1 MKNFC
6 VFRRILCAALALLIM
21 IVPVVA
27 ADTESDLSIEQGA
40 HSIEGKI
47 PVVGPLESLAKAPA
61 AIMYDVTD
69 DTIVYATDPDT
80 PYNPAGLVKLMTG
93 LIVAEKGNM
102 SDMVTITQET
112 MDDCVGSYG
121 IDFQPGEVVSML
133 DLLYCIML
141 EGANLAA
148 VAAAKHVSGDLETFV
163 AEMNAYAAELGCT
176 GTNFTNVDG
185 LHDEAQTTT
194 ARDVVKILAAL
205 CKNNAAYEAFTTYAV
220 RTSPTNLA
228 EDRRLYNPSYIFNKN
243 LGSNHYDARVTGCK
257 IGETIEGKRNIAVT
271 ASNGSVEV
279 IGVILGSTSEVTPD
293 GENGFY
299 KEIRILMDKILNG
312 HYSTKI
318 LYQDQVLEQFAVKN
332 GDSYVTACAK
342 VDVLTSLPNDITNAD
357 LTYLY
362 EGVNSIEAPISAGD
376 KISYVQIWYNN
387 ICLAQADLY
396 ALHDVDVKEVIQTA
410 QTQNASETNGFS
422 VLTVVIVIVGL
433 FLVLLFGRPVILRI
447 IHKQQLR
454 RQKKERRRN
463 R

>member
-1 MKNFC
+1 MKKNS
-6 VFRRILCAALALLIM
+6 VFRRILCCILALLIVA
-21 IVPVVA
+21 VPVA
-27 ADTESDLSIEQGA
+27 STGTDPDLSIEQGA
-40 HSIEGKI
+40 HSIDGKI
-47 PVVGPLESLAKAPA
+47 PVVGPLEGLAKAPA

-93 LIVAEKGNM
+93 LLVAEKGNM

-112 MDDCVGSYG
+112 LDDCVGSYG

-141 EGANLAA
+141 EGANIAA
-148 VAAAKHVSGDLETFV
+148 VAAAKHVSGDLETFIS
-163 AEMNAYAAELGCT
+163 EMNAYAAELGCT

-205 CKNNAAYEAFTTYAV
+205 CKNHAAYEAFTTYAV
-220 RTSPTNLA
+220 RTSPTNMA

-243 LGSNHYDARVTGCK
+243 LGSNHYDSRVTGCK
-257 IGETIEGKRNIAVT
+257 IGETISGERNIAVT

-279 IGVILGSTSEVTPD
+279 IGVILGSTSEVSPD

-318 LYQDQVLEQFAVKN
+318 LYENQILEQFPVKN
-332 GDSYVTACAK
+332 GDSYVTACSK
-342 VDVLTSLPNDITNAD
+342 IDVLTSLPNNITNAD

-362 EGVNSIEAPISAGD
+362 EGTNSIEAPIKSGD

-396 ALHDVDVKEVIQTA
+396 ALHDVDVKEVVQTA
-410 QTQNASETNGFS
+410 QLQEDAAGDGFT
-422 VLTVVIVIVGL
+422 VLTIVIVVVGL
-433 FLVLLFGRPVILRI
+433 LLVLLFGRPLIFRVL
-447 IHKQQLR
+447 HKQQLR
-454 RQKKERRRN
+454 RQKRERRRN

>member
-1 MKNFC
+1 MKKNC
-6 VFRRILCAALALLIM
+6 CFRRILSFALALLIFA
-21 IVPVVA
+21 VPVA
-27 ADTESDLSIEQGA
+27 SAEENSDLSVEQGA
-40 HSIEGKI
+40 HSIDGKI
-47 PVVGPLESLAKAPA
+47 PVVGPLEGMELAPA

-69 DTIVYATDPDT
+69 DTVVYATDPDT

-93 LIVAEKGNM
+93 LLVAEKGNM

-112 MDDCVGSYG
+112 LDDCVGSYG
-121 IDFQPGEVVSML
+121 IDFQPGEVVSLL

-141 EGANLAA
+141 EGANIAA

-194 ARDVVKILAAL
+194 ARDVVKILVAL
-205 CKNNAAYEAFTTYAV
+205 SKNHAAYEAFTTYAV

-243 LGSNHYDARVTGCK
+243 LGSNHYDSRVTGCK

-271 ASNGSVEV
+271 ATNGSVEV
-279 IGVILGSTSEVTPD
+279 IGVVLGSTSEIAPD
-293 GENGFY
+293 GSKGFY
-299 KEIRILMDKILNG
+299 REIRIMMDKILNG

-318 LYQDQVLEQFAVKN
+318 LYKDQVLEQFAVKN
-332 GDSYVTACAK
+332 GESYVTACSK
-342 VDVLTSLPNDITNAD
+342 IDVLTSLPNNITNED

-362 EGVNSIEAPISAGD
+362 EGVNSIEAPITAGD

-396 ALHDVDVKEVIQTA
+396 ALHDVNVKEVIQTA
-410 QTQNASETNGFS
+410 QMQDDSGSDSFT
-422 VLTVVIVIVGL
+422 VLTIVIVIVAI
-433 FLVLLFGRPVILRI
+433 FLGLLFGRPLIFRI
-447 IHKQQLR
+447 MHKQQMR
-454 RQKKERRRN
+454 RQKRERRRN

>member
-1 MKNFC
+1 MKKICF
-6 VFRRILCAALALLIM
+6 FRRMLCVVLAMLIFAVPAASTS
-21 IVPVVA
+21 V
-27 ADTESDLSIEQGA
+27 DEDLSVEQGA
-40 HSIEGKI
+40 HSIDGKI
-47 PVVGPLESLAKAPA
+47 PVVGPLEELALAPA

-112 MDDCVGSYG
+112 LDDCVGSYG

-133 DLLYCIML
+133 DLLNCIML
-141 EGANLAA
+141 EGANIAA

-176 GTNFTNVDG
+176 GTHFTNVDG
-185 LHDEAQTTT
+185 LHNEAQTTT
-194 ARDVVKILAAL
+194 ARDVVKILVAL
-205 CKNNAAYEAFTTYAV
+205 SKNHAAYEAFTTYAV

-228 EDRRLYNPSYIFNKN
+228 EDRRLYNPAYIFNRN

-257 IGETIEGKRNIAVT
+257 IGETIEGKRNIVVT
-271 ASNGSVEV
+271 AGNGSVEL
-279 IGVILGSTSEVTPD
+279 IGVILGSTSEITPD
-293 GENGFY
+293 GSKGFY
-299 KEIRILMDKILNG
+299 KEIRILMDRILNG

-318 LYQDQVLEQFAVKN
+318 LYENQVLEQFAVKN
-332 GDSYVTACAK
+332 GESHVTACSK
-342 VDVLTSLPNDITNAD
+342 IDVLTSLPNNITNSD

-362 EGVNSIEAPISAGD
+362 EGVNSIEAPIKAGD

-387 ICLAQADLY
+387 ICLAQADLF
-396 ALHDVDVKEVIQTA
+396 ALHDVDVKEVIQTS
-410 QTQNASETNGFS
+410 QIKETSSGDGFT
-422 VLTVVIVIVGL
+422 VLTIVVVIVGL
-433 FLVLLFGRPVILRI
+433 LLVLLFGRPLIFRFV
-447 IHKQQLR
+447 HKLQMR
-454 RQKKERRRN
+454 HQKKERRRN

>member
-1 MKNFC
+1 MKKIYGFQR
-6 VFRRILCAALALLIM
+6 VLCFVLALLIFA
-21 IVPVVA
+21 VPVTSSAVDA
-27 ADTESDLSIEQGA
+27 DLSIEQGA
-40 HSIEGKI
+40 HSIDGKI
-47 PVVGPLESLAKAPA
+47 PVVGPLEALAEAPA

-69 DTIVYATDPDT
+69 DTVVYATDADT

-93 LIVAEKGNM
+93 LLVAEKGNM
-102 SDMVTITQET
+102 NDMVTITQET
-112 MDDCVGSYG
+112 MDDCAGSYG
-121 IDFQPGEVVSML
+121 IDFQVGEVVSML

-141 EGANLAA
+141 EGANIAA

-163 AEMNAYAAELGCT
+163 AEMNAYAKEIGCT

-194 ARDVVKILAAL
+194 ARDVVKILSAL
-205 CKNNAAYEAFTTYAV
+205 SKNHAAYEAFTTYAV

-228 EDRRLYNPSYIFNKN
+228 EDRRLYNPGYIFNKN
-243 LGSNHYDARVTGCK
+243 LGSNHYDSRVTGCK

-293 GENGFY
+293 GEHGFY
-299 KEIRILMDKILNG
+299 KEIRVLMDRILNG

-318 LYQDQVLEQFAVKN
+318 LYENQVLEQFAVKN
-332 GDSYVTACAK
+332 GNSYVTACSK
-342 VDVLTSLPNDITNAD
+342 IDVLTSLPNNVTNDD

-362 EGVNSIEAPISAGD
+362 EGVNSITAPITAGE

-410 QTQNASETNGFS
+410 EFQEDSGSDSFKI
-422 VLTVVIVIVGL
+422 LTVVIVIVGL
-433 FLVLLFGRPVILRI
+433 LLLLIFGRPLIFRI
-447 IHKQQLR
+447 IHKHQMRQ
-454 RQKKERRRN
+454 QKKARRRN

>member
-1 MKNFC
+1 MKKNCFI
-6 VFRRILCAALALLIM
+6 RRILSFALALLIFA
-21 IVPVVA
+21 VPVASAEV
-27 ADTESDLSIEQGA
+27 DSDLSVEQGA
-40 HSIEGKI
+40 HSIDGKI
-47 PVVGPLESLAKAPA
+47 PVVGPLEGMELAPA

-69 DTIVYATDPDT
+69 DTVVYATDPDT

-93 LIVAEKGNM
+93 LLVAEKGNM

-112 MDDCVGSYG
+112 LDDCVGSYG
-121 IDFQPGEVVSML
+121 IDFQPGEVVSLL

-141 EGANLAA
+141 EGANIAA

-194 ARDVVKILAAL
+194 ARDVVKILVAL
-205 CKNNAAYEAFTTYAV
+205 SKNHAAYEAFTTYAV

-243 LGSNHYDARVTGCK
+243 LGSNHYDSRVTGCK

-271 ASNGSVEV
+271 ATNGSVEV
-279 IGVILGSTSEVTPD
+279 IGVVLGSTSEIAPD
-293 GENGFY
+293 GSKGFY
-299 KEIRILMDKILNG
+299 REIRIMMDKILNG

-318 LYQDQVLEQFAVKN
+318 LYKDQVLEQFAVKN
-332 GDSYVTACAK
+332 GESYVTACSK
-342 VDVLTSLPNDITNAD
+342 IDVLTSLPNNITNED

-362 EGVNSIEAPISAGD
+362 EGVNSIEAPITAGD

-396 ALHDVDVKEVIQTA
+396 ALHDVNVKEVIQTA
-410 QTQNASETNGFS
+410 QMQDDSGSDSFT
-422 VLTVVIVIVGL
+422 VLTIVIVIVAI
-433 FLVLLFGRPVILRI
+433 FLGLLFGRPLIFRI
-447 IHKQQLR
+447 MHKQQMR
-454 RQKKERRRN
+454 RQKRERRRN